1 MTTARPR
8 GAWKKVE
15 SCLFAQGFAETEK
28 HLFPYSLHQCAGKI
42 YSIPRDLSANECH
55 YYDVGFYDLQER
67 LALEFYKAAV
77 GVDERIKRQV
87 VEGHKR
93 GFEDPNEAFWCGG
106 DALYT
111 GAPAT
116 IPDRR
121 RHEGHA
127 LPGILKLAV
136 TVLCCL
142 LILGHFD
149 RRRRRR
155 PRPAPQDD
163 DDSDGDFEPGPRT
176 TTASARRRSPRLAG
190 RRRRLSPRGA
200 VEWNFDAFR
209 RVLEGI
215 AALSAVVYT
224 VGVGIGLP
232 PY

>member
-87 VEGHKR
+87 VAAFRNPHIGGPEG
-93 GFEDPNEAFWCGG
+93 NYWYGG

-116 IPDRR
+116 IPDARR
-121 RHEGHA
+121 NEGHA

-163 DDSDGDFEPGPRT
+163 DDSDGDFEPGPTT
-176 TTASARRRSPRLAG
+176 TTASARRRSPRLA
-190 RRRRLSPRGA
+190 RR
-200 VEWNFDAFR
+200 
-209 RVLEGI
+209 
-215 AALSAVVYT
+215 
-224 VGVGIGLP
+224 
-232 PY
+232 

>member
-1 MTTARPR
+1 M
-8 GAWKKVE
+8 
-15 SCLFAQGFAETEK
+15 
-28 HLFPYSLHQCAGKI
+28 
-42 YSIPRDLSANECH
+42 
-55 YYDVGFYDLQER
+55 
-67 LALEFYKAAV
+67 KAAV

-93 GFEDPNEAFWCGG
+93 GFEDPKEAFWCGG

-176 TTASARRRSPRLAG
+176 TTASARRRSPRLV
-190 RRRRLSPRGA
+190 RR
-200 VEWNFDAFR
+200 
-209 RVLEGI
+209 
-215 AALSAVVYT
+215 
-224 VGVGIGLP
+224 
-232 PY
+232 